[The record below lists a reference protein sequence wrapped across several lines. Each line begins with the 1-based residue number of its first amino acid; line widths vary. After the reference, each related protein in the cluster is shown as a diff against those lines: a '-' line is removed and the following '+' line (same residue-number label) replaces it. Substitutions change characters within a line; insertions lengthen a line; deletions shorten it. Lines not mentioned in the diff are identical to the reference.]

1 MRQKGGRA
9 SWINAGFI
17 LPGLLLLIV
26 FHTYPLISGFVYSL
40 TDWNGVARSFDF
52 IGLDNY
58 VSLLTDARILNTL
71 LFTFKYALVC
81 AVIANV
87 VALAAALALN
97 RKMRFR
103 NMLRSIYFLPSV
115 LGLLIIGYI
124 WREIFGKVI
133 PLLGNSLHI
142 SFLQSNLLSDSDLVF
157 WAVALVTVWQSAP
170 LLLVIYLAGLQT
182 IPTDL
187 YEAAS
192 IDGANRFNEFAKITL
207 PLIMPSITICFVLAM
222 KNNLMVYDL
231 LVALTGGGPGFSTE
245 SVTMLIYNVGILN
258 NRYAYGL
265 ASSILLFI
273 IILLTA
279 LLQVMLLRRKEVQL

>member
-1 MRQKGGRA
+1 MRQKGGRS
-9 SWINAGFI
+9 SWVNAGFI

-40 TDWNGVARSFDF
+40 TDWNGVARSFHF

-71 LFTFKYALVC
+71 LFTFKYALVS
-81 AVIANV
+81 AVVANV
-87 VALAAALALN
+87 VGLAAALALN

-103 NMLRSIYFLPSV
+103 NLFRSIYFMPSV

-124 WREIFGKVI
+124 WREIFAKVV
-133 PLLGNSLHI
+133 PRFGELLNIG
-142 SFLQSNLLSDSDLVF
+142 FLQGNMLSDPQLVF
-157 WAVALVTVWQSAP
+157 WAVLVVTVWQSAP
-170 LLLVIYLAGLQT
+170 LLIVIYLAGLQT
-182 IPTDL
+182 IPADL

-192 IDGANRFNEFAKITL
+192 IDGANRFKEFSAITL
-207 PLIMPSITICFVLAM
+207 PLIMPSVTICFVLAM

-279 LLQVMLLRRKEVQL
+279 LLQVVLLRRKEVQL

>member
-1 MRQKGGRA
+1 
-9 SWINAGFI
+9 
-17 LPGLLLLIV
+17 
-26 FHTYPLISGFVYSL
+26 L

-124 WREIFGKVI
+124 WREIFAKVI
-133 PLLGNSLHI
+133 PLLGDFLHI
-142 SFLQSNLLSDSDLVF
+142 GFLQSNLLSDSQLVF
-157 WAVALVTVWQSAP
+157 WAVTLVTVWQSAP

-192 IDGANRFNEFAKITL
+192 IDGANRFKEFSKITL

-279 LLQVMLLRRKEVQL
+279 LLQVVLLRRKEVQL

>member
-1 MRQKGGRA
+1 MRQKGGHA

-81 AVIANV
+81 AVMANV

-279 LLQVMLLRRKEVQL
+279 LLQVVLLRRKEVQL

>member
-81 AVIANV
+81 AVMANV

-279 LLQVMLLRRKEVQL
+279 LLQVVLLRRKEVQL

>member
-279 LLQVMLLRRKEVQL
+279 LLQVVLLRRKEVQL